1 MSTMSTTA
9 RCPAAGRRG
18 FTLVE
23 LLVVIAIIG
32 TLVGLLLPAVQS
44 AREAGRRS
52 QCGNNVRQ
60 LGMALQNHHSARGFF
75 PAGRDDLSLS
85 GQTYLLPY
93 IEESNTYQRVDL
105 KKAWNDPAQAAAAAI
120 RVATFVCPS
129 DPATYLPQG
138 TYGQNNY
145 RFNQGSGILWGNP
158 PTSSSDSNYGMPA
171 PNGPFFLNSKVRMR
185 DILDGTSNTAAISE
199 HDVGDF
205 NNGLATVRTDTFW
218 PQTYPA
224 NADEAIAQCNGI
236 DHSNLSFQRFSNVGG
251 PWLYGYHSTT
261 LYFHSNTP
269 NSRAC
274 MFPPGR
280 IMTPAQSSH
289 TGGVMVGMC
298 DGSAKFVSDGVDRNV
313 WRGVG
318 SMAGSEVTSSFND

>member
-1 MSTMSTTA
+1 MSTHASLPP
-9 RCPAAGRRG
+9 RPARG

-44 AREAGRRS
+44 AREAARRS

-60 LGMALQNHHSARGFF
+60 LAVALQNHHSAKGFF
-75 PAGRDDLSLS
+75 PAGRDALGIS
-85 GQTYLLPY
+85 GQTFLLPFV
-93 IEESNTYQRVDL
+93 EESNTWQRVDP
-105 KKAWNDPAQAAAAAI
+105 KKTWNDPAQAAVAAI
-120 RVATFVCPS
+120 RVPTFVCPT
-129 DPATYLPQG
+129 DPATFFPQG
-138 TYGQNNY
+138 VYGQINY

-158 PTSSSDSNYGMPA
+158 PASTSDSNFGMPA
-171 PNGPFFLNSKVRMR
+171 PNGPFFLDSRTRMR

-205 NNGLATVRTDTFW
+205 NNGLSTPRTDTFW

-224 NADEAIAQCNGI
+224 SADEAVAQCNAI
-236 DHSNLSFQRFSNVGG
+236 DPANLSFQRFSNIGG
-251 PWLYGYHSTT
+251 PWLYGYHSTS
-261 LYFHSNTP
+261 LYFHTNVP
-269 NSRAC
+269 NGRSC

-280 IMTPAQSSH
+280 IMTTAQSSH
-289 TGGVMVGMC
+289 VGGTMVGMC
-298 DGSAKFVSDGVDRNV
+298 DGSAKFVADGVDIAV

-318 SMAGSEVTSSFND
+318 SMAGGEIVSSFNQ